1 MTNNDAI
8 ATVKPLTETEIA
20 FLTARDR
27 KIVRCTDGHDYVKM
41 TCGRCG
47 GSGSYSYCQ
56 RFGTECFGCMGPN
69 GVGRGWVSVPV
80 HKAIARIKRSEAAD
94 RRFAREQV
102 ARALQ
107 IEAECY
113 ANEANGFGYVTYAE
127 VREATRAREQAEAEA
142 AKKDAL
148 SAHVTAHATLIGRL
162 LAASTRQG
170 DFCASLAQEIISGRD
185 PREFSPRCKSIV
197 IDILAKAFGRRNSKA
212 YNEAADELGDLLAA

>member
-1 MTNNDAI
+1 MTNND

-27 KIVRCTDGHDYVKM
+27 KVVLGTDGGQYVKM
-41 TCGRCG
+41 GCGRCG
-47 GSGSYSYCQ
+47 GSGQHSYCQ
-56 RFGTECFGCMGPN
+56 RYGTECFGCMDRN
-69 GVGRGWVSVPV
+69 GVGRGWVLVPAR
-80 HKAIARIKRSEAAD
+80 KAVARIKRSEAAD
-94 RRFAREQV
+94 RRFAREAV
-102 ARALQ
+102 ERALQ

-127 VREATRAREQAEAEA
+127 VREATYARERAEAEA
-142 AKKDAL
+142 AKKAAL
-148 SAHVTAHATLIGRL
+148 SSHVTQHATLIGRL
-162 LAASTRQG
+162 LAASTRQD
-170 DFCASLAQEIISGRD
+170 DFCSSLAQEIISGRD